1 MALPVGADTDLGA
14 KLLGGLS
21 LALWF
26 TILIIGRL
34 LPNWEGAGSLF

>member
-1 MALPVGADTDLGA
+1 VGA
-14 KLLGGLS
+14 KVIGGLS

-34 LPNWEGAGSLF
+34 LPSWEGAGGLF